1 MLYTTGGKSRVENV
15 WQAGVNW
22 KEEAAVLRDRR
33 RGGSGTT
40 RERKAD
46 RMFLRPPWL
55 AISGGR
61 GQGWVLRNVVE
72 NSTAVEAPQEKRGIH
87 G

>member
-40 RERKAD
+40 REGRRIECSFARRGWPFPEGED
-46 RMFLRPPWL
+46 R
-55 AISGGR
+55 GGYSVM
-61 GQGWVLRNVVE
+61 W
-72 NSTAVEAPQEKRGIH
+72 
-87 G
+87 